1 MLALGFCNSESV
13 GMLLE
18 EVQPLID
25 DYSST
30 RTSVSAQALE
40 VCSATMGPLHHPC
53 LSFNF
58 YLACIGVSS
67 LSASAA
73 RHLNP
78 LMSAAAGRYIQ
89 QHV

>member
-40 VCSATMGPLHHPC
+40 VTSHHAQPTP
-53 LSFNF
+53 S
-58 YLACIGVSS
+58 
-67 LSASAA
+67 
-73 RHLNP
+73 HLP
-78 LMSAAAGRYIQ
+78 VP
-89 QHV
+89 H

>member
-1 MLALGFCNSESV
+1 MVHRAAPEPFQQAAMLALGFCNSESV

-40 VCSATMGPLHHPC
+40 VTSHHAHTTSRHSAVRHSSCSFIRICNVCDECP
-53 LSFNF
+53 
-58 YLACIGVSS
+58 
-67 LSASAA
+67 
-73 RHLNP
+73 
-78 LMSAAAGRYIQ
+78 
-89 QHV
+89 